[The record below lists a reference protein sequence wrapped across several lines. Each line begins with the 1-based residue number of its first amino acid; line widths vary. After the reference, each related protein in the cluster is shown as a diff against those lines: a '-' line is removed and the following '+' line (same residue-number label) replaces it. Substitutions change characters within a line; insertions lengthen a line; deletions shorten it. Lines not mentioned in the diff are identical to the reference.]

1 MIYLPCQVSSYE
13 IVDLNYYTFHHMSH
27 VYTHMS
33 LVTHFAA
40 FDRLDGPSN
49 HRGVKHVVFHKKSI
63 FFYRFFALIKSTGM
77 PQKSFLKN
85 IYSSITMDLKM
96 QKHYTISLP
105 FFTT

>member
-1 MIYLPCQVSSYE
+1 MIYVPCQVSSYE

-49 HRGVKHVVFHKKSI
+49 HRGVNMWFFHKKSI
-63 FFYRFFALIKSTGM
+63 FFYRFFALIKSTGI
-77 PQKSFLKN
+77 PQKSFLN
-85 IYSSITMDLKM
+85 NNGI
-96 QKHYTISLP
+96 
-105 FFTT
+105 